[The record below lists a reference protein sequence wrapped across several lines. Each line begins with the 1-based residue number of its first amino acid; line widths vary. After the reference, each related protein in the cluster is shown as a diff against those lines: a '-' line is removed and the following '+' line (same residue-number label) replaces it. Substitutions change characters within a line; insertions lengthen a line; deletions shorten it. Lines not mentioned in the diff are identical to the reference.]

1 MINKT
6 QAQASTPAGFTRR
19 FTPARL
25 ALKTA
30 ISLGALTST
39 SVLVFVIALGAVSC
53 AWAAQE
59 VGPVSTVQA
68 AEAAPHL
75 SAAVLTPV
83 EVPGTK
89 PMTAAAVDLAAA
101 GYTEHEF
108 YANGLAQR
116 YRGALPGAQATA
128 QVLDGGWPYRTR
140 VLVRTPKAAKF
151 NGTLVVEWA
160 NVTAG
165 QDVDFAFAESYAH
178 LLREGYAVAV
188 VSAQRLGVDRLKT
201 WSPQRYGDLNVTA
214 DSTDPKTGEK
224 IDACPPGTACPGDPL
239 SWDIMTQVS
248 KALKDNNAPTPP
260 LPGLKVRKVIALGES
275 QSAMRL
281 SLYYNA
287 IQPLY
292 RVFDGFVF
300 LDLAQQMRADVPT
313 PAISVNSE
321 VLAGYLPPPTT
332 SQYTRVWEVAGASH
346 TSFYAVNYVDTMLL
360 RDKSVVG
367 PNGPMTFT
375 QMMAA
380 QGCKLNPL
388 FSKVDTGLVL
398 NAAIA
403 GVRQW
408 AETGKPAAPTR
419 QFQRDAKN
427 VVMRDAK
434 GQVLGG
440 VRLAQFAVPTADMAP
455 NGDALGCL
463 LAGHHR
469 DFTAEELQQ
478 RYGSTQAY
486 VKQVR
491 GVMQQAHKQGYVLAD
506 DARAAAK
513 AAERVRV
520 AR

>member
-1 MINKT
+1 MTTRIPT
-6 QAQASTPAGFTRR
+6 QASIHTGHARR
-19 FTPARL
+19 VSPVLSAL
-25 ALKTA
+25 AFA
-30 ISLGALTST
+30 
-39 SVLVFVIALGAVSC
+39 IALGAFTRPL
-53 AWAAQE
+53 AAQE
-59 VGPVSTVQA
+59 AGA
-68 AEAAPHL
+68 ASAAPVAVAVPRL

-83 EVPGTK
+83 QVPGTK

-108 YANGLAQR
+108 YASGLAQR

-128 QVLDGGWPYRTR
+128 QVIDGGWPYRTR

-178 LLREGYAVAV
+178 LLRGGYAVAV
-188 VSAQRLGVDRLKT
+188 LSAQRLGVDRLKT
-201 WSPQRYGDLNVTA
+201 WSPQRYGDLNVAA
-214 DSTDPKTGEK
+214 DSIDPKTGEQ

-248 KALKDNNAPTPP
+248 KALKDNHAPTQP

-346 TSFYAVNYVDTMLL
+346 ASFYAVNYVDGMLL

-375 QMMAA
+375 QMMAS

-398 NAAIA
+398 NAALS
-403 GVRQW
+403 GVRRW
-408 AETGKPAAPTR
+408 AETGKPAAPTL

-427 VVMRDAK
+427 VVMRDAL

-440 VRLAQFAVPTADMAP
+440 VRLAQFAVPTSYMAP

-469 DFTAEELQQ
+469 DFTAEELKQ
-478 RYGSTQAY
+478 RYGSTRAY

-491 GVMQQAHKQGYVLAD
+491 TVMQQAHEQGYVLAN
-506 DARAAAK
+506 DARAAARG
-513 AAERVRV
+513 AERVRV